1 MEAHHNNQSLD
12 HQAYYYVAMKF
23 KDLYASLS
31 SHKFFIWQMKAQNH
45 STVNEAFK
53 YIHEILKWVA
63 YVQEKILQ
71 YTIVQ
76 FPENNNCQEGGTVM
90 SFSN

>member
-31 SHKFFIWQMKAQNH
+31 SHKLFIWQMKARNR

-53 YIHEILKWVA
+53 YIHEILKWA
-63 YVQEKILQ
+63 TYVQEKILQ
-71 YTIVQ
+71 YTNVQ
-76 FPENNNCQEGGTVM
+76 LPDIFK
-90 SFSN
+90 FKF